1 MTAND
6 PARDFRFDGMTAAV
20 TGAGRG
26 MGREIALALGA
37 RGARVIA
44 TDIDG
49 EACAATADAIVR
61 GGGSARGQRLD
72 IADIPQLRAFFRTL
86 EEPLDIAVC
95 AAAILKVKPFFEHE
109 EEDWD
114 ALARVNL
121 KGTFFSVQEA
131 ARHMAPRG
139 KGSIVTF
146 SSTSAFVASRVP
158 EIAYDV
164 TKGGIRQLT
173 VSAAVELAPLGIRV
187 NGVSGAVVETGAL
200 EHFPNREE
208 MLRDGR
214 ERTPA
219 GRLLEPQ
226 DLANA
231 VAWLAGTESAMVIGH
246 EQMISLCWSLPAK
259 PGNTWPRVLWKQI
272 PPSHCA

>member
-1 MTAND
+1 MNAV
-6 PARDFRFDGMTAAV
+6 ARDFDFAGMNAAV

-37 RGARVIA
+37 RGARVVA
-44 TDIDG
+44 TDIDAG
-49 EACAATADAIVR
+49 ACAATADAIVR
-61 GGGSARGQRLD
+61 AGGSARGQQLD
-72 IADIPQLRAFFRTL
+72 IADIPQVRSFFRTL

-131 ARHMAPRG
+131 ARHMALRG

-187 NGVSGAVVETGAL
+187 NGVAPGTILTDFNRATLNTPERLQSAANGLPLGRVGTPEDVVGAVLYLCSPMSSYVTGQL
-200 EHFPNREE
+200 
-208 MLRDGR
+208 LVVDG
-214 ERTPA
+214 
-219 GRLLEPQ
+219 GRLCRS
-226 DLANA
+226 
-231 VAWLAGTESAMVIGH
+231 G
-246 EQMISLCWSLPAK
+246 
-259 PGNTWPRVLWKQI
+259 
-272 PPSHCA
+272 

>member
-1 MTAND
+1 MDA
-6 PARDFRFDGMTAAV
+6 ARDFDFSGLNAVV

-37 RGARVIA
+37 RGAQVIV
-44 TDIDG
+44 TDIRA
-49 EACAATADAIVR
+49 EACVDTADAIVR
-61 GGGSARGQRLD
+61 AGGKASARQLD
-72 IADIPQLRAFFRTL
+72 IADIPKLRSFFRTL
-86 EEPLDIAVC
+86 DEPLDIAVC
-95 AAAILKVKPFFEHE
+95 AAGILKVKPFFEHE

-131 ARHMAPRG
+131 ARHMAARG
-139 KGSIVTF
+139 HGSIVTF

-187 NGVSGAVVETGAL
+187 NGVAPGTILTDFNRATLDTPEALQSAAKGLPLGRVGTPDDVVGAVLYLCSPMASYVTGQL
-200 EHFPNREE
+200 
-208 MLRDGR
+208 LVVDG
-214 ERTPA
+214 
-219 GRLLEPQ
+219 GRLCR
-226 DLANA
+226 
-231 VAWLAGTESAMVIGH
+231 AG
-246 EQMISLCWSLPAK
+246 
-259 PGNTWPRVLWKQI
+259 
-272 PPSHCA
+272 